1 MRANGDCTL
10 VAQARAFAA
19 TRAPSVQVGGRTPAL
34 KDARRRAAVSV
45 F

>member
-1 MRANGDCTL
+1 MRSNGDYTL
-10 VAQARAFAA
+10 VVQARAFAA
-19 TRAPSVQVGGRTPAL
+19 ARGPSVQVGGRTPAV